1 MKAPIS
7 ILRPEKPSA
16 LLNFYGNFAFKNARA
31 KRGFES
37 RCRTL
42 SKGTATRMMNI
53 TYRITEEIYSLGIDS
68 RMSYG
73 IAAYVNAEE
82 EGTATVVSSIH
93 DITADKQAL
102 GRARCPVQ
110 SLGVIFDPLND
121 VIEDLFAG

>member
-1 MKAPIS
+1 
-7 ILRPEKPSA
+7 
-16 LLNFYGNFAFKNARA
+16 
-31 KRGFES
+31 
-37 RCRTL
+37 
-42 SKGTATRMMNI
+42 MMNI

-102 GRARCPVQ
+102 AGLVVLCNRSEL
-110 SLGVIFDPLND
+110 SLIL
-121 VIEDLFAG
+121 LTT